1 MDTSFTFGEESLYQV
16 ICGIGDSQLPLWE
29 SRLKVKLIPRGKSL
43 IIQGES
49 DFVQLAVETFQRVEE
64 NFKKRP
70 DKNDFSLFD
79 IDYLMG
85 QAKDANKGW
94 PTPGSPEFIKNE
106 SDGDWTPK
114 DKVFVTFKGKPI
126 FPRTKNQESFVESL
140 KKNYITIAMGPAGT
154 GKTFLS
160 IATACRMMQTGE
172 VDRLV
177 LTRPAVEAGENLG
190 FLPGDLTQKVNP
202 YLRPIYDALHECIGF
217 EKTTEYIQV
226 NKIEIA
232 PIAFMRGRT
241 LSNSFIILDEAQNCT
256 LPQLKMFL
264 TRFGKNSKMAISGDA
279 TQIDLAHGRSGL
291 EKTVYTLRG
300 LNGVEAITFG
310 REDITRH
317 HIVEAI
323 VRRFE
328 ENEGLFTKRS

>member
-1 MDTSFTFGEESLYQV
+1 MN
-16 ICGIGDSQLPLWE
+16 
-29 SRLKVKLIPRGKSL
+29 VKLIPRGKSL
-43 IIQGES
+43 IIQGS
-49 DFVQLAVETFQRVEE
+49 ADHVQVALDTFQKVEE
-64 NFKKRP
+64 NFKRRP
-70 DKNDFSLFD
+70 DKSEYSFFD
-79 IDYLMG
+79 IDYLVNKV
-85 QAKDANKGW
+85 KDSSGGW
-94 PTPGSPEFIKNE
+94 PTPGSPDFQKEGE
-106 SDGDWTPK
+106 SWTPK
-114 DKVFVTFKGKPI
+114 DKIFVTFKGKPI
-126 FPRTKNQESFVESL
+126 FPRTKNQESFVDSL
-140 KKNYITIAMGPAGT
+140 HKNYITIAMGPAGT

-172 VDRLV
+172 VDRLI

-217 EKTTEYIQV
+217 EKTSEYLQV
-226 NKIEIA
+226 GKIEIA

-241 LSNSFIILDEAQNCT
+241 LSHSFIILDEAQNCT

-279 TQIDLAHGRSGL
+279 TQIDLAHGKSGL
-291 EKTVYTLRG
+291 EKTVYTLRN
-300 LNGVEAITFG
+300 LNGIETIFFG

-317 HIVEAI
+317 PIVESI

-328 ENEGLFTKRS
+328 ENESLFNKKQ

>member
-1 MDTSFTFGEESLYQV
+1 MDESFTFQEESLYQTV
-16 ICGIGDSQLPLWE
+16 CGIGDSKLPLWE
-29 SRLKVKLIPRGKSL
+29 SRLNVKLIPRGKSL
-43 IIQGES
+43 IIQGSE
-49 DFVQLAVETFQRVEE
+49 DQVQVALDTFHKVEE
-64 NFKKRP
+64 NFKRRP
-70 DKNDFSLFD
+70 DKAEYSFFD
-79 IDYLMG
+79 IDYLVNKV
-85 QAKDANKGW
+85 KDSSGGW
-94 PTPGSPEFIKNE
+94 PTPGSSDFQKEGE
-106 SDGDWTPK
+106 SWTPR
-114 DKVFVTFKGKPI
+114 DKIFVTFKGKPI
-126 FPRTKNQESFVESL
+126 FPRTKNQESFVDSL
-140 KKNYITIAMGPAGT
+140 HKNYITIAMGPAGT

-172 VDRLV
+172 VDRLI

-217 EKTTEYIQV
+217 EKTTEYLQV
-226 NKIEIA
+226 GKIEIA

-241 LSNSFIILDEAQNCT
+241 LSHSFIILDEAQNCT

-291 EKTVYTLRG
+291 EKTVYTLRN
-300 LNGVEAITFG
+300 LNGIETIFFG

-317 HIVEAI
+317 PIVESI

-328 ENEGLFTKRS
+328 ENESLFSKKP

>member
-1 MDTSFTFGEESLYQV
+1 MEQSFTFGSESLYDV
-16 ICGIGDSQLPLWE
+16 ICGISDSQIPFWE
-29 SRLKVKLIPRGKSL
+29 SRLKIKLIPRGKAL
-43 IIQGES
+43 ILQGEENLVK
-49 DFVQLAVETFQRVEE
+49 FAIETFKRLED
-64 NFKKRP
+64 NYTKRP
-70 DKNDFSLFD
+70 DKQNFSVFD
-79 IDYLMG
+79 VDYLIN
-85 QAKDANKGW
+85 QTRESNKGW
-94 PTPGSPEFIKNE
+94 PTPDSSEFGSKEN
-106 SDGDWTPK
+106 GDWSPK
-114 DKVFVTFKGKPI
+114 EKIFVTFKGKPI
-126 FPRTKNQESFVESL
+126 FPRTKNQEHFVESL
-140 KKNYITIAMGPAGT
+140 KKNFITVAMGPAGT

-172 VDRLV
+172 VERLV

-217 EKTTEYIQV
+217 EKTTELISV

-291 EKTVYTLRG
+291 EKTVHTLRG
-300 LNGVEAITFG
+300 INGIETIFFG

-323 VRRFE
+323 VKRFE
-328 ENEGLFTKRS
+328 ESEELFQKR

>member
-1 MDTSFTFGEESLYQV
+1 MDHSFTFANEALLSV
-16 ICGIGDSQLPLWE
+16 VCGIGDSQVPLWE

-43 IIQGES
+43 IVQGED
-49 DFVQLAVETFQRVEE
+49 DFIRVALETFQRLEE

-70 DKNDFSLFD
+70 DKTNFSVFD
-79 IDYLMG
+79 IDYMMN
-85 QAKDANKGW
+85 QARDAKQGW
-94 PTPGSPEFIKNE
+94 PTPGTAEFEAN
-106 SDGDWTPK
+106 GGNADWSPK
-114 DKVFVTFKGKPI
+114 DKIFVTFKGKPI
-126 FPRTKNQESFVESL
+126 FPRTKNQEHFVESL
-140 KKNYITIAMGPAGT
+140 KKNFITIAMGPAGT

-172 VDRLV
+172 VERLV

-217 EKTTEYIQV
+217 EKTTEYISV

-291 EKTVYTLRG
+291 EKTVHTLRG
-300 LNGVEAITFG
+300 IAGIENIFFG

-323 VRRFE
+323 VKRFE
-328 ENEGLFTKRS
+328 ENEGLFEKR

>member
-1 MDTSFTFGEESLYQV
+1 MDESFTFVDESLYQTV
-16 ICGIGDSQLPLWE
+16 CGISDSKLPLWE
-29 SRLKVKLIPRGKSL
+29 GRFHVKLIPRGKSL
-43 IIQGES
+43 IVQGSAEQ
-49 DFVQLAVETFQRVEE
+49 VRVALETFAKVEE
-64 NFKKRP
+64 NYKKRP
-70 DKNDFSLFD
+70 DKTDFSFFD
-79 IDYLMG
+79 IEYLINHM
-85 QAKDANKGW
+85 KEPNLGW
-94 PTPGSPEFIKNE
+94 PTPGSSDFE
-106 SDGDWTPK
+106 SKEVSWSPK
-114 DKVFVTFKGKPI
+114 EKIFVTFKGKPI
-126 FPRTKNQESFVESL
+126 FPRTENQENYIESL
-140 KKNYITIAMGPAGT
+140 KKNFITIAMGPAGT

-172 VDRLV
+172 VDRLI

-217 EKTTEYIQV
+217 EKTSEYLQV
-226 NKIEIA
+226 GKIEIA

-241 LSNSFIILDEAQNCT
+241 LAHSFIILDEAQNCT

-279 TQIDLAHGRSGL
+279 TQIDLAHGKSGL
-291 EKTVYTLRG
+291 EKTVHTLRG
-300 LNGVEAITFG
+300 LKGIDTIFFG

-317 HIVEAI
+317 PIVESI

-328 ENEGLFTKRS
+328 ENESLFQKKI

>member
-1 MDTSFTFGEESLYQV
+1 MDKSFTFSLEPLYGV
-16 ICGIGDSQLPLWE
+16 ICGIGDSQIPLWE

-43 IIQGES
+43 IIQGE
-49 DFVQLAVETFQRVEE
+49 DDYVNVAIETFTRIEE

-70 DKNDFSLFD
+70 DKTDFSVFD
-79 IDYLMG
+79 IDYMMN
-85 QAKDANKGW
+85 QAKEANKGW
-94 PTPGSPEFIKNE
+94 PTPGTQDFPQ
-106 SDGDWTPK
+106 SDSETDWSPK

-126 FPRTKNQESFVESL
+126 FPRTKNQESFVDSL
-140 KKNYITIAMGPAGT
+140 RKNFITIAMGPAGT

-217 EKTTEYIQV
+217 EKTTEYISV

-291 EKTVYTLRG
+291 EKTVHTLRG
-300 LNGVEAITFG
+300 INGIQTIFFG

-328 ENEGLFTKRS
+328 ENEGLFEKR

>member
-1 MDTSFTFGEESLYQV
+1 MDTTYSFESESLYNV
-16 ICGIGDSQLPLWE
+16 ICGIGDSQVPLWE
-29 SRLKVKLIPRGKSL
+29 TRLKVKMIPRGKTL
-43 IIQGES
+43 ILQGDS
-49 DFVQLAVETFQRVEE
+49 DYIRVAVETFQRLED
-64 NFKKRP
+64 NFRKRP
-70 DKNDFSLFD
+70 DKTNFSVFD
-79 IDYLMG
+79 IDYMMN

-94 PTPGSPEFIKNE
+94 PTPGSAEFASGADN
-106 SDGDWTPK
+106 GDWSPK
-114 DKVFVTFKGKPI
+114 EKVFVTFKGKPI
-126 FPRTKNQESFVESL
+126 FPRTKNQEHFVESL
-140 KKNYITIAMGPAGT
+140 KKNFITVAMGPAGT

-172 VDRLV
+172 VERLV

-217 EKTTEYIQV
+217 EKTTEYISV

-291 EKTVYTLRG
+291 EKTVHTLRG
-300 LNGVEAITFG
+300 LNGIETIFFG

-328 ENEGLFTKRS
+328 ENEGLFEKR

>member
-1 MDTSFTFGEESLYQV
+1 MDESFTFQEESLYQTV
-16 ICGIGDSQLPLWE
+16 CGISDSKLPLWE
-29 SRLKVKLIPRGKSL
+29 ARLNVKLIPRGKSL
-43 IIQGES
+43 IIQGNSKEIKKTKEI
-49 DFVQLAVETFQRVEE
+49 FYQVEE
-64 NFKKRP
+64 NYRKRP
-70 DKNDFSLFD
+70 DKENFSFFD
-79 IDYLMG
+79 IDYLMN
-85 QAKDANKGW
+85 QIKDANSGW
-94 PTPGSPEFIKNE
+94 PTPDSDDFKTEGS
-106 SDGDWTPK
+106 SWSPK
-114 DKVFVTFKGKPI
+114 DKIFVTFKGKPI
-126 FPRTKNQESFVESL
+126 FPRTKNQENFVESL
-140 KKNYITIAMGPAGT
+140 KKNYITVAMGPAGT

-172 VDRLV
+172 VDRLI

-217 EKTTEYIQV
+217 EKTTEFLQV
-226 NKIEIA
+226 GKIEIA

-241 LSNSFIILDEAQNCT
+241 LSHSFIILDEAQNCT

-279 TQIDLAHGRSGL
+279 TQIDLAHGKSGL
-291 EKTVYTLRG
+291 EKTIHTLRG
-300 LNGVEAITFG
+300 LSGIDTIFFA

-317 HIVEAI
+317 PIVESI

-328 ENEGLFTKRS
+328 ENESLFSKKQ

>member
-1 MDTSFTFGEESLYQV
+1 MDTSFTFSEESLYQT
-16 ICGIGDSQLPLWE
+16 ICGIGDSQLGLWE

-43 IIQGES
+43 IIQGEP
-49 DFVQLAVETFQRVEE
+49 DYTRLAVETFQRLEE

-70 DKNDFSLFD
+70 DKSDFSLFD
-79 IDYLMG
+79 IDYMMN
-85 QAKDANKGW
+85 QAKDASKGW
-94 PTPGSPEFIKNE
+94 PTPGSSEFE
-106 SDGDWTPK
+106 SDEKGDWTPK
-114 DKVFVTFKGKPI
+114 DKVVVTFKGKPI
-126 FPRTKNQESFVESL
+126 FPRTKNQETFVESL

-217 EKTTEYIQV
+217 EKTTEYLQV
-226 NKIEIA
+226 GKIEIA

-241 LSNSFIILDEAQNCT
+241 LSHSFIILDEAQNCT

-291 EKTVYTLRG
+291 EKTVHTLKG
-300 LNGVEAITFG
+300 LNGVETIFFG

-328 ENEGLFTKRS
+328 ENEGLFTKKT